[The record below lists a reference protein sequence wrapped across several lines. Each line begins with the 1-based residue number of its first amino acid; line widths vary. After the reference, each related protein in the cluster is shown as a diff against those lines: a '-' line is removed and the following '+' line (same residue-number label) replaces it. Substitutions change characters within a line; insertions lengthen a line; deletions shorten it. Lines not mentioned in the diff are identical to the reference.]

1 MFLEEEQGLEVL
13 GLNLDSGP
21 PWGTLGSHLSLSL
34 GRQKMSLL
42 RAVYLGR
49 KQGKCSRC
57 GWWLRSQ
64 QVSARQSAQIRGQ
77 RGQGHWLG
85 PLLSGVWGVGR
96 AGCFGQCTTH
106 TAVHGGP
113 GGGRLLGTQTKISS
127 GVTVGLGAS
136 WKGPETGSGSLP
148 WSQVP
153 GKTTVNIPASEGGPM
168 LSPWGHRDWRA
179 SGLCPGLGLDT
190 VKETKVRSKP
200 HP

>member
-1 MFLEEEQGLEVL
+1 MMQSEMLVELTPSREVQCSSVQLLSQGALRFLATRPRGQQSLFLEEEQGLEVL

-85 PLLSGVWGVGR
+85 PLLSGGLWCGEWG
-96 AGCFGQCTTH
+96 GQD
-106 TAVHGGP
+106 A
-113 GGGRLLGTQTKISS
+113 S
-127 GVTVGLGAS
+127 GSAQPIQLSMVAL
-136 WKGPETGSGSLP
+136 GSLP
-148 WSQVP
+148 Y
-153 GKTTVNIPASEGGPM
+153 K
-168 LSPWGHRDWRA
+168 
-179 SGLCPGLGLDT
+179 
-190 VKETKVRSKP
+190 
-200 HP
+200 

>member
-1 MFLEEEQGLEVL
+1 MFSVWMVAE
-13 GLNLDSGP
+13 
-21 PWGTLGSHLSLSL
+21 
-34 GRQKMSLL
+34 
-42 RAVYLGR
+42 
-49 KQGKCSRC
+49 
-57 GWWLRSQ
+57 
-64 QVSARQSAQIRGQ
+64 VSASVCQTECPD
-77 RGQGHWLG
+77 QGSEG
-85 PLLSGVWGVGR
+85 PRALAGALVVGGFVVWGVGR